1 MNGVLTPQGT
11 YGHVG
16 HGGTCFWVDPEN
28 EIVGIYFTVLTRVDG
43 EIEVT
48 EGDLFQNMVTAA
60 VAD

>member
-1 MNGVLTPQGT
+1 MT
-11 YGHVG
+11 
-16 HGGTCFWVDPEN
+16 
-28 EIVGIYFTVLTRVDG
+28 IYFTVLTRVDG